1 MHEALKAAAYLSD
14 TSINQLVMEI
24 LRKGFLD
31 WIYNYTEI
39 IKPEKNVKLRKVK
52 EDLLGIIAEGIVDL

>member
-1 MHEALKAAAYLSD
+1 VHEALKAAAYLSD

-31 WIYNYTEI
+31 WVYKYTEI